1 LGRVNCDDPAL
12 GATVF
17 TQKVQR
23 LSLALATRLR
33 AGDYGCSALVVVRLV
48 GINNLRT
55 GFDGIER
62 IGTVEAFGVNQ
73 GNSFEQLLVG
83 V

>member
-1 LGRVNCDDPAL
+1 
-12 GATVF
+12 
-17 TQKVQR
+17 
-23 LSLALATRLR
+23 LR
-33 AGDYGCSALVVVRLV
+33 AGDYGCSALLVVRLV